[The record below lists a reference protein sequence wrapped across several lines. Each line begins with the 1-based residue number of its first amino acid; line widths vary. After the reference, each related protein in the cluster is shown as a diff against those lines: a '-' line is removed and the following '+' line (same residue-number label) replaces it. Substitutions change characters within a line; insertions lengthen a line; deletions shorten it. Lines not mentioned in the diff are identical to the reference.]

1 MQTRGRLDSHTF
13 LPAAKSGF
21 TITELIAV
29 ISILAMVLAIAI
41 PTLSSIY
48 SRARSVIGE
57 ANLRTHAQVL
67 SMYANDNAGWMPY
80 FGKPGPDP
88 IGFEFENQS
97 SFPVMFFD
105 THRFWHLWIS
115 EEYYDQSILDEVF
128 RAPWDED
135 KILIESAYL
144 YPCVYLASPSYW
156 RAESRMV
163 GDSQLRGTR
172 IENVRFPSR
181 KSLVVLPPNI
191 QAGEGVRLR
200 KVSYSAADGSVSS
213 TDFAKVVGGY
223 PRGDGPEHQQWGAV
237 HPVDAPVMLHTVD
250 GIHGVDVSR

>member
-1 MQTRGRLDSHTF
+1 MRTSGRLDSCAF
-13 LPAAKSGF
+13 MPARKSGF

-29 ISILAMVLAIAI
+29 IAILAMVVAIAI
-41 PTLSSIY
+41 PTLSSVY
-48 SRARSVIGE
+48 SRARSVVGE

-80 FGKPGPDP
+80 FGGPGPDP
-88 IGFEFENQS
+88 IGFEFDNQS

-115 EEYYDQSILDEVF
+115 SKYYDQTVLAEVF

-135 KILIESAYL
+135 EIIIESAYL

-156 RAESRMV
+156 RAESRMI

-181 KSLVVLPPNI
+181 KSLVVLPPNK
-191 QAGEGVRLR
+191 QLGED
-200 KVSYSAADGSVSS
+200 AA
-213 TDFAKVVGGY
+213 
-223 PRGDGPEHQQWGAV
+223 
-237 HPVDAPVMLHTVD
+237 
-250 GIHGVDVSR
+250 